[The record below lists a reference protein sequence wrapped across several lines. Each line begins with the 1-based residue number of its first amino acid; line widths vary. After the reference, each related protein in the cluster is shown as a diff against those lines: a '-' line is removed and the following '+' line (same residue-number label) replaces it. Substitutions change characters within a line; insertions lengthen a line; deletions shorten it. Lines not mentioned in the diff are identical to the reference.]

1 MPDDRPGQHSGVFE
15 VIGRR
20 WRLIL
25 ACALIA
31 GGVALGYSLLQEKTY
46 EATANVLFRATSAS
60 SEEDPTRAAGTNE
73 NLVTLGDAEE
83 RTSEA
88 MDGFTESDVSDA
100 VEVTPVGVSNIV
112 SITAT
117 DSDPEVAAELA
128 NAYADS
134 FIASRRESLERL
146 ADGDLESLEQE
157 YAQLSEELRRGP
169 QGRQLQKKIGDV
181 KSEQVEIDNAYEITA
196 EADVPDSAAGP
207 NVAVNTA
214 LGLALGFLLGFA
226 IALTAE
232 RLRGQ
237 RADR

>member
-1 MPDDRPGQHSGVFE
+1 MPDDRPGHHSGVFE
-15 VIGRR
+15 IVSRR

-25 ACALIA
+25 ACTLIA
-31 GGVALGYSLLQEKTY
+31 GGAALAYSLIQEKTY
-46 EATANVLFRATSAS
+46 EATASLLFRATEAS

-83 RTSEA
+83 RTSERL
-88 MDGFTESDVSDA
+88 DGFTESEVSDA

-128 NAYADS
+128 NAYGES
-134 FIASRRESLERL
+134 FIESRRASDDQRLNDDLRSLE
-146 ADGDLESLEQE
+146 EQ
-157 YAQLSEELRRGP
+157 YAELSAELRRGP

-181 KSEQVEIDNAYEITA
+181 KSEQVELDNAYEIA
-196 EADVPDSAAGP
+196 SEADVPDSAAGP
-207 NVAVNTA
+207 KVVVNTV

-226 IALTAE
+226 IALTSE
-232 RLRGQ
+232 RLRGT